1 MKVSALLSLIPLAA
15 ALPGSRSATKDS
27 NGAFGVTAARSGSPI
42 HFLPLTAAG
51 SKFWLGGK
59 SQTYCPDVVPDCAK
73 GTNDTIIY
81 AQNALVCHCST
92 KEASVKIHST
102 KICHQDVVVPGGQS
116 IYVDRNGAL
125 SFTTPHS
132 AYIPPG
138 SSQGPFKYTPG
149 QSLGTWTYTGQ
160 GASGFMACP
169 APANST
175 VAARHIRRQAPSA
188 ADRWQVF
195 AALQNATV
203 PTGNVDDCL
212 GFEAMAIG
220 LNISSEHLAWEYI

>member
-59 SQTYCPDVVPDCAK
+59 SQTYCPDVVPNCAK

-81 AQNALVCHCST
+81 AQNAL
-92 KEASVKIHST
+92 
-102 KICHQDVVVPGGQS
+102 DVVVPGGQS

-149 QSLGTWTYTGQ
+149 QSFGTWTYTGQ

-188 ADRWQVF
+188 ANRWQVF